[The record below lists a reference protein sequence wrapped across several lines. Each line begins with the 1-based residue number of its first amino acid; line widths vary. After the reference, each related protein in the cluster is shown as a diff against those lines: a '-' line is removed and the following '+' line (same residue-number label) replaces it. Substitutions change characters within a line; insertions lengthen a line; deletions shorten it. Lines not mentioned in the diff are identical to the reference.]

1 MPMPHRDHPHLSREE
16 RFFEVLDAFLGT
28 SAGYLDVV
36 VPMPGQWVSPHRGA
50 PAMPQEALS

>member
-1 MPMPHRDHPHLSREE
+1 MPMPHRDNPHLSREE

-28 SAGYLDVV
+28 SAGYPDVV
-36 VPMPGQWVSPHRGA
+36 VPMPGQCVSPHRGA

>member
-1 MPMPHRDHPHLSREE
+1 MPHRDHPRLSREE
-16 RFFEVLDAFLGT
+16 RFFEVLDVFLRT

-36 VPMPGQWVSPHRGA
+36 VPMPGQCVSPHRGA